1 RIGRVLVH
9 VLAWFICIG
18 STVACVLALYYFSE
32 YMHKVRDTP
41 FQLLYIEA
49 SLLALPVVVSLINLL
64 LPGLFNATAWMEEY
78 DSPSVNTYVA
88 ISSLMWCCCQCW
100 ESFVGQ
106 ELYRFLLMDFIF
118 TILDTFF
125 GEFLWRLFSQRV
137 LKRKRKPVFDISRN
151 VLELIYGQTLAWL
164 GVLFTPLLPAVQII
178 KLLLLF
184 YMKQTSVMMNCQSP
198 RKPYRASQMSTIFI
212 TLLCCPSFLGAAVCV
227 SYTMWSIR
235 PSESCG
241 PFRSLSTMFQ
251 SGKLWVKELETHNPN
266 LAWLAWVHSYIVE
279 NPLFLFLAAGIFL

>member
-1 RIGRVLVH
+1 MSVL
-9 VLAWFICIG
+9 F
-18 STVACVLALYYFSE
+18 
-32 YMHKVRDTP
+32 R
-41 FQLLYIEA
+41 
-49 SLLALPVVVSLINLL
+49 
-64 LPGLFNATAWMEEY
+64 
-78 DSPSVNTYVA
+78 
-88 ISSLMWCCCQCW
+88 
-100 ESFVGQ
+100 
-106 ELYRFLLMDFIF
+106 
-118 TILDTFF
+118 
-125 GEFLWRLFSQRV
+125 
-137 LKRKRKPVFDISRN
+137 
-151 VLELIYGQTLAWL
+151 L

-266 LAWLAWVHSYIVE
+266 LAWLALVHSYIVE
-279 NPLFLFLAAGIFL
+279 NPLFLFLAAGIFLLSSLIKRSKMPATGPTPPENTTTTSNRTHATRKHYNN